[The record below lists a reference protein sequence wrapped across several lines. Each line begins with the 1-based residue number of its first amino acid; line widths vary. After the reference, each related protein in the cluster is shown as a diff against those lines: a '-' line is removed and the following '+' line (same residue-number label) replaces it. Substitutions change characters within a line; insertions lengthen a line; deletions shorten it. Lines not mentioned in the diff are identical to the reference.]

1 MNDWFVIK
9 NLEEFTDKA
18 RAIVYNNFGTWDE
31 ETQVDQFIDS
41 VKQSDKEDLDKVLSH
56 SESIAIVKHKVKK
69 QKHKKNKSIR
79 YILDEKLF
87 AEIIEDLNSR
97 MVSNI
102 LNQLVQK
109 GLVESA
115 FDTESNDFIFW
126 VKDNDK
132 LFKNETE
139 TNLPETD

>member
-9 NLEEFTDKA
+9 NLEEFTDKV

-41 VKQSDKEDLDKVLSH
+41 VKQSDKADLDRVLSH
-56 SESIAIVKHKVKK
+56 SESVAIVKNKAKK

-115 FDTESNDFIFW
+115 FDTEANDFIFW
-126 VKDNDK
+126 VKDKDK

-139 TNLPETD
+139 TDLPETD

>member
-56 SESIAIVKHKVKK
+56 SESIAIVKNKAKK

-79 YILDEKLF
+79 YVLDEKLF

-139 TNLPETD
+139 TDLPETD

>member
-1 MNDWFVIK
+1 
-9 NLEEFTDKA
+9 
-18 RAIVYNNFGTWDE
+18 
-31 ETQVDQFIDS
+31 
-41 VKQSDKEDLDKVLSH
+41 
-56 SESIAIVKHKVKK
+56 
-69 QKHKKNKSIR
+69 
-79 YILDEKLF
+79 
-87 AEIIEDLNSR
+87 

-139 TNLPETD
+139 TDLPETD